1 MNRKTWFALGV
12 LVVLAILAY
21 TAMPIAAQ
29 PAATP
34 GTGDRL
40 ERIERHLAQ
49 IEKTLELMQL
59 QMKEL
64 QPQKGWQKI
73 SEAGK
78 GQQYIVMFNQETGKV
93 KYVDP
98 TSPHNTIEK

>member
-1 MNRKTWFALGV
+1 
-12 LVVLAILAY
+12 
-21 TAMPIAAQ
+21 
-29 PAATP
+29 
-34 GTGDRL
+34 
-40 ERIERHLAQ
+40 
-49 IEKTLELMQL
+49 MQL